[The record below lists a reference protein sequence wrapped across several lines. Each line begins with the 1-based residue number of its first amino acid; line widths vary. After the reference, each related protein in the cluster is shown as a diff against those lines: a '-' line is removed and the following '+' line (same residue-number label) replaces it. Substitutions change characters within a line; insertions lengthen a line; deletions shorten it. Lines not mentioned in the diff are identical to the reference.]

1 MQYIYSSYLFE
12 NIFFKAMQYAT
23 VFPVLGNSITL
34 CLFTEVCLYEN
45 MQFLWYNSDVT
56 FHPIVIKQRNKNK
69 DNNQLL
75 LLPRLIT
82 QLTCRL

>member
-23 VFPVLGNSITL
+23 VFPVLGNSKTL
-34 CLFTEVCLYEN
+34 CLFIEVCLYEN
-45 MQFLWYNSDVT
+45 MQFWWYNSDVT